1 MAIALFYA
9 CGTLVG
15 GVAGPALFGYLIQTK
30 SRENLFYGY
39 ALGAALMIGAA
50 AVEWAIGVKA
60 ERQSLESV
68 STPLSA
74 R

>member
-1 MAIALFYA
+1 
-9 CGTLVG
+9 V
-15 GVAGPALFGYLIQTK
+15 
-30 SRENLFYGY
+30 
-39 ALGAALMIGAA
+39 LGAALMITAA

-60 ERQSLESV
+60 ERQSLENV